1 MSQSFSTPA
10 LIFSIKPLG
19 ENNSS
24 VCFFTETEGILYATM
39 YGGHKSKLKS
49 LVSPWN
55 SGIAYFSKS
64 TTTQFLKITDFE
76 PKNYHLSFRQ
86 NLYKFW
92 SASLAAELVIKTK
105 CAGSIDKS
113 WTLLNGF
120 LDGLELCKEK
130 NQCTAGLIR
139 FLWRYIDLMGIKPD
153 SSRCSH
159 CGQIFFTSKNLTDT
173 VSYTNKGAVFNPQEN
188 SFICQSCTNEK
199 VPFFLKNEALQYL
212 TAITTLTPSQT
223 RLIPL
228 DEEAAY
234 QIKQLVFFLAE
245 TSCNSKLKSIETGM
259 GIL

>member
-1 MSQSFSTPA
+1 MSHSFSTPA

-105 CAGSIDKS
+105 CAGSSEECFKIVLQKTQRFNLEDEFYSDIFEYDIYLENIRKNIDA
-113 WTLLNGF
+113 TIIIVAQRIGTI
-120 LDGLELCKEK
+120 LDADKIVVLDEGKTVGIGRHE
-130 NQCTAGLIR
+130 
-139 FLWRYIDLMGIKPD
+139 DLME
-153 SSRCSH
+153 SCEQYR
-159 CGQIFFTSKNLTDT
+159 QIYF
-173 VSYTNKGAVFNPQEN
+173 
-188 SFICQSCTNEK
+188 
-199 VPFFLKNEALQYL
+199 
-212 TAITTLTPSQT
+212 SQMGG
-223 RLIPL
+223 
-228 DEEAAY
+228 EE
-234 QIKQLVFFLAE
+234 
-245 TSCNSKLKSIETGM
+245 
-259 GIL
+259 